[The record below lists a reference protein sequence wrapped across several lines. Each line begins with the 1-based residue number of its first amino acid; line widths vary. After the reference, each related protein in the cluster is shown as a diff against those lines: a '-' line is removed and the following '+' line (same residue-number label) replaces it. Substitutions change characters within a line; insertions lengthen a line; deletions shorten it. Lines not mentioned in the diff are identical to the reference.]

1 MIELINLKK
10 QYGELVA
17 VDGIN
22 LKVNPGE
29 IYGFLGPNGA
39 GKTTTIRMI
48 TGILPASSGEVL
60 IDALSLKSQPMECKR
75 ITGYVPDRPF
85 IYEKLKAW
93 EFLQFVCDLYSLNRE
108 TTLNKAD
115 ELLALFQ
122 LSHAKYRLIEDFS
135 HGMKQKLVIIS
146 SLLSD
151 PKLLV
156 IDEPMV
162 GLDPKG
168 ATILKAL
175 FRQLASAGK
184 TIFLSTHTM
193 SVAEELCDRI
203 SIIHSG
209 KIKASGTMTELRNLG
224 KGDEN
229 LEQIFLKIT
238 EEEVHSNAAH
248 PLS

>member
-1 MIELINLKK
+1 MIELINIKK
-10 QYGELVA
+10 RYGELNA
-17 VDGIN
+17 VDGID

-48 TGILPASSGEVL
+48 TGILPATSGDII
-60 IDALSLKSQPMECKR
+60 IDSYNLKSDPMICKR

-85 IYEKLKAW
+85 VYEKLRAW
-93 EFLQFVCDLYSLNRE
+93 EFLQFICDLYSLNRKTVLQDAE
-108 TTLNKAD
+108 
-115 ELLALFQ
+115 ELLEMFQ

-175 FRQLASAGK
+175 FRKLASAGK

-203 SIIHSG
+203 SIIHAG
-209 KIKASGTMTELRNLG
+209 KIKASGSMSELRNLG
-224 KGDEN
+224 KGDGN

-238 EEEVHSNAAH
+238 EEEVLSDAAH
-248 PLS
+248 SLS